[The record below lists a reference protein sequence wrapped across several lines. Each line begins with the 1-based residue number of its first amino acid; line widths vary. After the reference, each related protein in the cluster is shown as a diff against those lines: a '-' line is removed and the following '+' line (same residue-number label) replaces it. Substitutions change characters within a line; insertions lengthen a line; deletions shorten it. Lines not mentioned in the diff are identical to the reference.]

1 MSQKV
6 EIPLNKVRTT
16 ILLVLLLFGFQLMHG
31 ATDRQLKIDSLKERI
46 AAQEDTIKLA
56 SIVALDYYLSSRNPN
71 EMIKYHEIGFQIA
84 SKLDHLYYKAQ
95 MLHLKGL
102 AHYFLGKYDEAT
114 EHWKESLDYFNQF
127 TEEEYYGE
135 SRIRMMHSFLLLNM
149 GVVSKIRGEYTA
161 ALDYYQKSL
170 EIRKTT
176 GYNQGVAS
184 CYVNI
189 GNVYVENKNDEKA
202 LSYFKQAEEIY
213 NETNSIF
220 GQATVLNNIALIYK
234 REKDL
239 DLAKQY
245 FEQSLKRYKEIDMQ
259 KNISQLYINLGLL
272 YKDFDDCDQALD
284 YFSLALIIKKEISD
298 RLGVGWCYQYIG
310 ECYMHNKQYPEAMD
324 YYQRALKIMEDLN
337 VAKNQLAC
345 YKGLAEINAAMG
357 DFEAAYRYKV
367 DYSQLND
374 TVYSQ
379 DLTKHLAEQEARF
392 ASAEKEQ
399 ELELKDL
406 EIVQKTAVIEK
417 NRLQMWALIVGILL
431 VVAIAIIF
439 IQRFRIESRF
449 HKVLE
454 KQNEELRLTYINLK
468 DTVIS
473 KEEKEVMIKEIHH
486 RVKNNLQIISSLINI
501 QANNVEDKKVQRM
514 FHEVQNR
521 IISMSLLHEQL
532 YKAPDLAHVNVD
544 SYLEVLLDNLMKIFA
559 NDKRIALKKHIDVDS
574 LSVDTLIPIGLL
586 INEVV
591 TNSLKYAFKGRDE
604 GIIEIELKP
613 HESGYILKIS
623 DNGIGMPENQ
633 LDQYK
638 DSLGMELISTFVS
651 QLDGVIEVDV
661 SGGTSY
667 YVEFYPISKSP
678 ALSIEKTRV
687 PTS

>member
-1 MSQKV
+1 MSLRI
-6 EIPLNKVRTT
+6 EISVNIVRTA
-16 ILLVLLLFGFQLMHG
+16 ILLVLMLFGLQSLNASTG
-31 ATDRQLKIDSLKERI
+31 RQFKIDSLKERI

-56 SIVALDYYLSSRNPN
+56 SIVELDLYLSSRNPN
-71 EMIKYHEIGFQIA
+71 EMIKYHDIGYEIA
-84 SKLDHLYYKAQ
+84 SELDHQYYKAQ

-102 AHYFLGKYDEAT
+102 AYYFLGEYDEAT
-114 EHWKESLDYFNQF
+114 QHWNESLSYFNDF

-149 GVVSKIRGEYTA
+149 GVVSKIRGDYTD

-176 GYNQGVAS
+176 GYDQGVAS

-202 LSYFKQAEEIY
+202 LSYFEQAQEIY

-220 GQATVLNNIALIYK
+220 GQASVLNNIALIYK
-234 REKDL
+234 REKNL
-239 DLAKQY
+239 ELAKQY
-245 FEQSLKRYKEIDMQ
+245 FEQSLERYKEIDMQ

-310 ECYMHNKQYPEAMD
+310 ECYVHNKQFSEALD
-324 YYQRALKIMEDLN
+324 YYHRALEIMEELK

-345 YKGLAEINAAMG
+345 YEGLAGVYAAMG
-357 DFEAAYRYKV
+357 NFEAAYEYKV
-367 DYSQLND
+367 NFTQLND
-374 TVYSQ
+374 TVFSQ
-379 DLTKHLAEQEARF
+379 DLTRHLAEQEARF

-406 EIVQKTAVIEK
+406 EIAQKSAVIEK
-417 NRLQMWALIVGILL
+417 NQIQMWALIVGFLL

-439 IQRFRIESRF
+439 IQRFRIEARF

-454 KQNEELRLTYINLK
+454 KQNDELRQTYENLK
-468 DTVIS
+468 NTVIS

-486 RVKNNLQIISSLINI
+486 RVKNNLQIISSLINL
-501 QANNVEDKKVQRM
+501 QANNVEDLKVQRM
-514 FHEVQNR
+514 FREVQNR

-532 YKAPDLAHVNVD
+532 YKAPDLAHVNVED
-544 SYLEVLLDNLMKIFA
+544 YLKVLLDNLMKIYA
-559 NDKRIALKKHIDVDS
+559 DDKNIELQKDINVDS

-604 GIIEIELKP
+604 GVIEIELKP
-613 HESGYILKIS
+613 HNTGYILRIS

-651 QLDGVIEVDV
+651 QLDGEVEVDV
-661 SGGTSY
+661 SEGTSY
-667 YVEFYPISKSP
+667 IVEFYPLSKSP
-678 ALSIEKTRV
+678 ALSIEKTSV
-687 PTS
+687 PAV

>member
-1 MSQKV
+1 MIRKI
-6 EIPLNKVRTT
+6 EIPFNILRTA
-16 ILLVLLLFGFQLMHG
+16 LLIGLFIFGIQLITV
-31 ATDRQLKIDSLKERI
+31 ASDREFKIDSLKERI
-46 AAQEDTIKLA
+46 AEQEDTIKLA
-56 SIVALDYYLSSRNPN
+56 SIVELDLYLSSRNPN
-71 EMIKYHEIGFQIA
+71 EMIKYHDIGYEIA
-84 SKLDHLYYKAQ
+84 SELDHLYYKAQ

-102 AHYFLGKYDEAT
+102 AYYFLGEYDEAT
-114 EHWKESLDYFNQF
+114 RLWIESLNYFNEF

-149 GVVSKIRGEYTA
+149 GVVSKIRGEYTD

-176 GYNQGVAS
+176 GYDQGVAS

-202 LSYFKQAEEIY
+202 LSYFEQAQEIY

-234 REKDL
+234 REKNL
-239 DLAKQY
+239 ELAKQY
-245 FEQSLKRYKEIDMQ
+245 FEQSLERYKEIDMQ

-310 ECYMHNKQYPEAMD
+310 ECYVHNKQFPEALD
-324 YYQRALKIMEDLN
+324 YYLRALEIMEDLK

-345 YKGLAEINAAMG
+345 YKGLAAIHAAMG
-357 DFEAAYRYKV
+357 NFEAAYEYKV
-367 DYSQLND
+367 NYSQLND

-379 DLTKHLAEQEARF
+379 DLTRHLAEQEARF

-406 EIVQKTAVIEK
+406 EIAQKSAVIEK
-417 NRLQMWALIVGILL
+417 NQIQMWALIVGFLL

-454 KQNEELRLTYINLK
+454 KQNEELRQTYENLK
-468 DTVIS
+468 NTVIS

-486 RVKNNLQIISSLINI
+486 RVKNNLQIISSLINL
-501 QANNVEDKKVQRM
+501 QANNVKDLKVQRM
-514 FHEVQNR
+514 FREVQNR

-532 YKAPDLAHVNVD
+532 YKAPDLAHVNVED
-544 SYLEVLLDNLMKIFA
+544 YLKVLLDNLMKIYA
-559 NDKRIALKKHIDVDS
+559 DDKNIELQKDINVHS

-604 GIIEIELKP
+604 GEIEIELKP
-613 HESGYILKIS
+613 HNTGYVLRIS

-651 QLDGVIEVDV
+651 QLDGEVEVDV
-661 SGGTSY
+661 SDGTSY
-667 YVEFYPISKSP
+667 IVEFYPLSKSP
-678 ALSIEKTRV
+678 ALSIEKSRV
-687 PTS
+687 PTV